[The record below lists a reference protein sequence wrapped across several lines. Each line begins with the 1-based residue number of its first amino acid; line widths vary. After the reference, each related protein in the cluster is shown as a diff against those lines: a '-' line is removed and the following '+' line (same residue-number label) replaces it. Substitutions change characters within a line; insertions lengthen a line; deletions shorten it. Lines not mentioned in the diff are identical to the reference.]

1 MRELTLNRILNL
13 ISCFVFC
20 FRSYEDQLADHYGTL
35 PPSGSLSS
43 LGPAPLTV
51 APSGP
56 WRQPD
61 LPEVLAMLSYTLDA
75 VRLNAAAYL
84 QHLSYRN
91 EDVKK
96 EVCGWLMLGIDS

>member
-1 MRELTLNRILNL
+1 M
-13 ISCFVFC
+13 S
-20 FRSYEDQLADHYGTL
+20 DHYGSSL
-35 PPSGSLSS
+35 PQSGSLSS

-56 WRQPD
+56 WRQPE

-91 EDVKK
+91 EEVKK
-96 EVCGWLMLGIDS
+96 EVCSLNFILFMVSGQCLQV